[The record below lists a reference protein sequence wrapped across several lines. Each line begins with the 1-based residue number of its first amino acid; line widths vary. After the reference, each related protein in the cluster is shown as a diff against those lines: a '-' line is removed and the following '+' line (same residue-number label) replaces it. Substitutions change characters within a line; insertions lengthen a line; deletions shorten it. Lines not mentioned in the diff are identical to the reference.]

1 MELWRKNLY
10 YLVAVQVLAGT
21 SIIGLISFVPL
32 FVHELG
38 VTDSGAA
45 GMWFDYGCDEF
56 YGGAG

>member
-21 SIIGLISFVPL
+21 SIIGLISFVR
-32 FVHELG
+32 
-38 VTDSGAA
+38 
-45 GMWFDYGCDEF
+45 FDYGCDEF